1 MATKHPNIFR
11 HPLLR
16 RSLLAVLAFMPLF
29 LTVDTDGAVLYKNY
43 VVRYDRGWDILC
55 DPYQVQPGDW
65 VLKIFRQKGELAHND
80 FREFLGIF
88 ERLNPHV
95 KDIDRIR
102 PGQVVDI
109 PARTIRPNAVLPGAQ
124 PPDVDVA
131 HSGINRHFLE
141 GAGFHIHQSQIT
153 RQWGHDLIG

>member
-1 MATKHPNIFR
+1 M
-11 HPLLR
+11 
-16 RSLLAVLAFMPLF
+16 
-29 LTVDTDGAVLYKNY
+29 LYKNY

-55 DPYQVQPGDW
+55 DPYRVEAGDW
-65 VLKIFRQKGELAHND
+65 VLKIFRQKGEIAHED

-109 PARTIRPNAVLPGAQ
+109 PIKKLAPGNLPGQ
-124 PPDVDVA
+124 DTGIVSIPFVMISSTKETIEK
-131 HSGINRHFLE
+131 HSTEYTVQKGDTV
-141 GAGFHIHQSQIT
+141 ST
-153 RQWGHDLIG
+153 LISKRFGGKYGDNLYNQG